1 MLNSKRNDQPSPTP
15 ILLWFRK
22 QIVLLTDFFFN
33 GSRLRLKRKE
43 LQYYIWYLKSMSDLN
58 LSCASSDLVYVL
70 KKIGWTNLSV

>member
-15 ILLWFRK
+15 
-22 QIVLLTDFFFN
+22 VLLLFIKQSVSLTDYFN